1 MAEGEAPAAA
11 PTAEEGVPPD
21 PKPQLE
27 LPEPEPEPEPQPQP
41 EPEPQAVEKLL
52 NADELAE
59 RAGSVLGLLHA
70 DDAAHAPADD
80 RLLAQRLGKSYS
92 RDRLAAAVSELFDE
106 LLPHFGGLPGESGSC
121 LRPSIRPSRTTSRVS
136 ASGVRQ
142 IVCEVRPASQQ
153 QADEFVVLDAA
164 GGGGYSVRS
173 RLDRAGAAAHMA
185 AILDVGMAV
194 FVGGTS
200 AEAAVEAARESCGGP
215 TPPAEGL
222 RRLALRVV
230 KEEAAT

>member
-1 MAEGEAPAAA
+1 MAEGEALAAA

-21 PKPQLE
+21 PNLE
-27 LPEPEPEPEPQPQP
+27 LPEPEPEPEPQV
-41 EPEPQAVEKLL
+41 VEQKRDAS
-52 NADELAE
+52 ADELAE
-59 RAGSVLGLLHA
+59 GAGSVLGLLHA
-70 DDAAHAPADD
+70 DAAAHAPAEDL
-80 RLLAQRLGKSYS
+80 LLAQRLGKSYS

-142 IVCEVRPASQQ
+142 IVCEVRPTSQQ

-164 GGGGYSVRS
+164 GGGGYAVRS
-173 RLDRAGAAAHMA
+173 RLDRAGAASHMT
-185 AILDVGMAV
+185 AILDVGMAA
-194 FVGGTS
+194 FVGGAS
-200 AEAAVEAARESCGGP
+200 AEAAVEAARESCSGA

-222 RRLALRVV
+222 RRLALRLQ
-230 KEEAAT
+230 EEPVAST